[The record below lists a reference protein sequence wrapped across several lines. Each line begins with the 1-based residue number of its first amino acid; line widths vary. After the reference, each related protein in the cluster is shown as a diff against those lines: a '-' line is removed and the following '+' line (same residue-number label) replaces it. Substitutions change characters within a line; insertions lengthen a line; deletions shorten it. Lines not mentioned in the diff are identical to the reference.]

1 MPVQEDNHYK
11 LLRILEMQPDISQ
24 RQLANQLGIS
34 LGKAN
39 YCLKALLTK
48 GWVKV
53 RNFKNS
59 QNKWAY
65 AYLLTPQG
73 IEQKARM
80 TGEFLKC
87 KVAEYESLKQEIERL
102 EVEVMSQKRERIYP
116 PE

>member
-1 MPVQEDNHYK
+1 MQEDNHYK
-11 LLRILEMQPDISQ
+11 LLKILELQPDISQ
-24 RQLANQLGIS
+24 RQLAERLGIS

-39 YCLKALLTK
+39 YCLKALLEK
-48 GWVKV
+48 GWVKA

-80 TGEFLKC
+80 AGEFLKW
-87 KVAEYESLKQEIERL
+87 KLAEYESLKHEIEHL
-102 EVEVMSQKRERIYP
+102 ENEAKGQNKSRFLSHD
-116 PE
+116 

>member
-1 MPVQEDNHYK
+1 MQEDNHYK
-11 LLRILEMQPDISQ
+11 LLHILEMQPDISQ
-24 RQLANQLGIS
+24 RQLASRLDIS

-39 YCLKALLTK
+39 YCLKALLDK
-48 GWVKV
+48 GWVKA

-80 TGEFLKC
+80 SGEFLKC
-87 KVAEYESLKQEIERL
+87 KLVEYESLKQEIERL
-102 EVEVMSQKRERIYP
+102 EVEVQRRKRE
-116 PE
+116 